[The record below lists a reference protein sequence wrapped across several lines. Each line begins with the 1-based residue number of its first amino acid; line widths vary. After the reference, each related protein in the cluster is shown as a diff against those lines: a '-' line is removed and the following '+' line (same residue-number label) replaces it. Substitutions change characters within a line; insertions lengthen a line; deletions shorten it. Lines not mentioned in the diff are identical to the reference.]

1 MYNRFIQRA
10 HSAFGSA
17 RPWHGRGGGFESR
30 WVHKNMQKRVY
41 IIHGWDGYPKEGWF
55 PWLKKELENQGF
67 TVVIPLLPNNEE
79 PRIKNWIPALQ
90 QIVNNPDEQTY
101 FIGHSMGCQAIIRY
115 LETLPKNIK
124 IGGAVFVAGFFKSLS
139 NLEDEEIVRN
149 VANEWLKTPINLQE
163 AKKHLNKSI
172 AIFSD
177 NDPYVSLDNQDEF
190 KNILNSKIIIEH
202 EKKHFSGSTGT
213 IELPIALEAILEMSK

>member
-1 MYNRFIQRA
+1 
-10 HSAFGSA
+10 
-17 RPWHGRGGGFESR
+17 
-30 WVHKNMQKRVY
+30 MQKRVY
-41 IIHGWDGYPKEGWF
+41 IIHGWDGYPEEGWF
-55 PWLKKELENQGF
+55 PWLKKELENQKF
-67 TVVIPLLPNNEE
+67 IVTVPLLPNNED

-115 LETLPKNIK
+115 LETLSEDIK

-139 NLEDEEIVRN
+139 NLEDEETVRD

-177 NDPYVSLDNQDEF
+177 NDPYVPLNNQDEF

-202 EKKHFSGSTGT
+202 KKKHFSGSTGT
-213 IELPIALEAILEMSK
+213 IELPIALEAILEISK

>member
-1 MYNRFIQRA
+1 
-10 HSAFGSA
+10 
-17 RPWHGRGGGFESR
+17 
-30 WVHKNMQKRVY
+30 MQKRIY
-41 IIHGWDGYPKEGWF
+41 IIHGWDGCPEEGWF

-67 TVVIPLLPNNEE
+67 TVIVPLLPNNEE

-90 QIVNNPDEQTY
+90 QIVNNPNEQTY

-115 LETLPKNIK
+115 LETLPKNTK

-139 NLEDEEIVRN
+139 NLEDEEMVRD
-149 VANEWLKTPINLQE
+149 VANEWLKTPINLRE

-177 NDPYVSLDNQDEF
+177 DDPYVPLGNQDKF

-213 IELPIALEAILEMSK
+213 IELPIALEAILEISK